1 MPRVKCFNCGMIW
14 ELSDAAT
21 NRCPRP
27 ECGWITEIYYDES
40 RAKEVAKIYNSQS
53 PPLPKESGVCPL
65 EGINGYSVSFPDQG
79 RLAEVAERLLDA
91 DSR

>member
-1 MPRVKCFNCGMIW
+1 MPRVKCFNCETVW

-21 NRCPRP
+21 NRCPGP

-40 RAKEVAKIYNSQS
+40 RAKEVARIYNSQDPS
-53 PPLPKESGVCPL
+53 LPQSGVCPL